1 MQFIE
6 SEKSLFV
13 SCDRKFYEGTPYFS
27 IVIQI
32 NIPSGA
38 IPVTVV
44 VNANTGH
51 VNLTKLFQDLQNGV
65 RANQKAFLDFRYLKS
80 VLMYIDTYSLLKYG
94 HVHYTYNGHNIYN
107 AVNDDDILRSDH
119 TALTLHPDLMNKGKV
134 VKSSLLQEVPN
145 EIYGEKYNGRYNDCK
160 GQYGDYHL
168 IAKMM
173 NYISPVYEIV
183 NNAFIAF
190 MLPIVSAK
198 GETLLSTMNDPVMN
212 IRSAIGKN
220 TIQETVKHITE
231 TDEKLPI
238 YDSSLQS
245 IIAKKESSKGTDAE
259 QWSLDYLKRFIPDI
273 ESCSNQPCS
282 CDLYSP
288 SLKIRVEVKC
298 NNGSEKLS
306 ANEEKFHRD
315 CHVHA
320 EDTNVFVYL
329 NLNPTTTAV
338 SRVEINPLRFYINI
352 ADFNESIVKIII
364 ETAKSYNMVHTV
376 GNVSKITG
384 NILIRDGRTMLREAI
399 SAELPSMIIDSF
411 NDTVNMVKEEYKNE
425 PMSERIKGRNAR
437 IDMQNENIERFF
449 NEHRTEF
456 IDGLAKGY
464 TYDIYKQ
471 WCLNN
476 GIQHLRYEEF
486 NTSFARHCKDT
497 RVKTESGSSKR
508 IWRIP
513 IRK

>member
-1 MQFIE
+1 MHPIQP
-6 SEKSLFV
+6 EKALFV
-13 SCDRKFYEGTPYFS
+13 SGERKFYDGTPYFS
-27 IVIQI
+27 TVIHI
-32 NIPSGA
+32 NVMDGS
-38 IPVTVV
+38 IPVNIV
-44 VNANTGH
+44 VNSETGY
-51 VNLTKLFQDLQNGV
+51 VNLTRLFQDLQNGV
-65 RANQKAFLDFRYLKS
+65 RANQKAFADFRYLKS
-80 VLMYIDTYSLLKYG
+80 VLMYIDTYSLLRFG
-94 HVHYTYNGHNIYN
+94 HVHYSYNGRNIYN
-107 AVNDDDILRSDH
+107 LDNDGDILRSDH
-119 TALTLHPDLMNKGKV
+119 TALVLHPDLVNKGKV
-134 VKSSLLQEVPN
+134 VKSTLLQEVPG

-198 GETLLSTMNDPVMN
+198 GETLLSTMNDPVMD

-220 TIQETVKHITE
+220 AIQESVQHITE
-231 TDEKLPI
+231 TDEALPI
-238 YDSSLQS
+238 NDSSLQS

-259 QWSLDYLKRFIPDI
+259 QWSLEYLKRYIPDI
-273 ESCSNQPCS
+273 ESCSNQSCS

-288 SLKIRVEVKC
+288 SLKIRIEVKC

-315 CHVHA
+315 CHVRA
-320 EDTNVFVYL
+320 LDTNVFVYL

-364 ETAKSYNMVHTV
+364 ETAKSYNTVHIV

-384 NILIRDGRTMLREAI
+384 NILIRDVRTMLREAI
-399 SAELPSMIIDSF
+399 SAELPTMIIDSF
-411 NDTVNMVKEEYKNE
+411 NDAVKMVKEEYENE
-425 PMSERIKGRNAR
+425 PTNERIKGRQAR
-437 IDMQNENIERFF
+437 IDMQNENIDRFF
-449 NEHRTEF
+449 NEHRKEFTE
-456 IDGLAKGY
+456 GLAKKY
-464 TYDIYKQ
+464 TYDTYKQ
-471 WCLNN
+471 WCITN
-476 GIQHLRYEEF
+476 GVQHLRYEEF
-486 NTSFARHCKDT
+486 NSSFARHCRDT
-497 RVKTESGSSKR
+497 RVKTQNGSSKR

>member
-1 MQFIE
+1 MHIE
-6 SEKSLFV
+6 AERSLFV
-13 SCDRKFYEGTPYFS
+13 SGERVFYEGTPYFS
-27 IVIQI
+27 TTI
-32 NIPSGA
+32 NINLTDKT
-38 IPVTVV
+38 IPIKIV
-44 VNANTGH
+44 VNSKTGH
-51 VNLTKLFQDLQNGV
+51 INLTKAFMDLQNGV
-65 RANQKAFLDFRYLKS
+65 DAKYKAFLDFRYLKG
-80 VLMYIDTYSLLKYG
+80 VLMYIDTYSMLRYG
-94 HVHYTYNGHNIYN
+94 HVHYLYNGRNIYN
-107 AVNDDDILRSDH
+107 ISDSDLLKTDH
-119 TALTLHPDLMNKGKV
+119 NHISLHPDLMNKGKV
-134 VKSSLLQEVPN
+134 VKASLLQEVPN
-145 EIYGEKYNGRYNDCK
+145 EIYSEKYNGRHNDCK

-190 MLPIVSAK
+190 MLPIISAK
-198 GETLLSTMNDPVMN
+198 GETLMSTMNDPVMN

-220 TIQETVKHITE
+220 IIQESVQHITE

-238 YDSSLQS
+238 NDNSLQS

-259 QWSLDYLKRFIPDI
+259 AWSLEYLKRYIPDI
-273 ESCSNQPCS
+273 ESCSSQPCS

-338 SRVEINPLRFYINI
+338 SRVEVNPLRFYINI

-364 ETAKSYNMVHTV
+364 ETAKSYNTVHIV

-384 NILIRDGRTMLREAI
+384 NILIRDIRTMLREAI
-399 SAELPSMIIDSF
+399 STELPSMIIDSF
-411 NDTVNMVKEEYKNE
+411 NDTVNIVKEEYKNE

-437 IDMQNENIERFF
+437 IEMQNKNIEQFF
-449 NEHRTEF
+449 NEHRSEF

-471 WCLNN
+471 WCLTN
-476 GIQHLRYEEF
+476 GVQHLRYEEF

-497 RVKTESGSSKR
+497 RVKAENGSSKR

>member
-1 MQFIE
+1 ME
-6 SEKSLFV
+6 SEKSLFI
-13 SCDRKFYEGTPYFS
+13 SRDRKFYEGTPYFS
-27 IVIQI
+27 TAIQI

-65 RANQKAFLDFRYLKS
+65 RANQKAFADFRYLKS

-107 AVNDDDILRSDH
+107 TRNDDDILRSDH
-119 TALTLHPDLMNKGKV
+119 TALSLHSDLMNKGKV
-134 VKSSLLQEVPN
+134 VKSSLVQEVTN
-145 EIYGEKYNGRYNDCK
+145 EIYSEKYNGRHNDCK

-198 GETLLSTMNDPVMN
+198 GETLLSTMNDPVMD
-212 IRSAIGKN
+212 IRSAIGKD
-220 TIQETVKHITE
+220 TIQESVKYITE
-231 TDEKLPI
+231 TDETLPVN
-238 YDSSLQS
+238 DSSLQS

-259 QWSLDYLKRFIPDI
+259 AWALEYLKRYIPDI
-273 ESCSNQPCS
+273 ESCSSQPCS

-320 EDTNVFVYL
+320 EDTKVFVYL

-364 ETAKSYNMVHTV
+364 ETAKNYNTVHTV
-376 GNVSKITG
+376 GNVGKITS
-384 NILIRDGRTMLREAI
+384 NILIRDVRTMLREAI

-411 NDTVNMVKEEYKNE
+411 NDTVKMVKEEYKNE
-425 PMSERIKGRNAR
+425 PMNERIKGRQAR
-437 IDMQNENIERFF
+437 IDMQVENIERFF
-449 NEHRTEF
+449 NEHRTQF
-456 IDGLAKGY
+456 IDGLAKRQ
-464 TYDIYKQ
+464 TYDIYMQ
-471 WCLNN
+471 WCLAN

-486 NTSFARHCKDT
+486 NVSFDRHCKNT
-497 RVKTESGSSKR
+497 RVKTENGSSKR

>member
-1 MQFIE
+1 MMYPLD
-6 SEKSLFV
+6 SEKPLFV
-13 SCDRKFYEGTPYFS
+13 SGNMEIYTGTPYFS
-27 IVIQI
+27 TTI
-32 NIPSGA
+32 NINTNAGP
-38 IPVTVV
+38 IPIKII
-44 VNANTGH
+44 VNSETGH
-51 VNLTKLFQDLQNGV
+51 INLTKAFFDLQKGV
-65 RANQKAFLDFRYLKS
+65 GAKYKAFNDFRYLKS
-80 VLMYIDTYSLLKYG
+80 VMLYVDTFSLMKYG
-94 HVHYTYNGHNIYN
+94 HPHYKYNSDNIYN
-107 AVNDDDILRSDH
+107 ISDDQL
-119 TALTLHPDLMNKGKV
+119 LTTDQTSITIHPDLLNKGKM
-134 VKSSLLQEVPN
+134 VKTSLLQEVPN

-198 GETLLSTMNDPVMN
+198 GATLLSTMNDPVMN
-212 IRSAIGKN
+212 IRSEIGKN
-220 TIQETVKHITE
+220 IIQESVLHITE
-231 TDEKLPI
+231 TDENLPI
-238 YDSSLQS
+238 NDSSLQS

-259 QWSLDYLKRFIPDI
+259 VWTLEYLKQYIPDI
-273 ESCSNQPCS
+273 ESCSSQACS

-288 SLKIRVEVKC
+288 SLKTRVEVKC

-306 ANEEKFHRD
+306 NNEEKFHRD
-315 CHVHA
+315 CHVCA
-320 EDTNVFVYL
+320 LDTNIFVYL

-352 ADFNESIVKIII
+352 SDFNESIVKIII
-364 ETAKSYNMVHTV
+364 ETAKSYDTVHTV

-384 NILIRDGRTMLREAI
+384 NILIRDVRTMLREAI
-399 SAELPSMIIDSF
+399 SMELPSMIIDSF
-411 NDTVNMVKEEYKNE
+411 NDTINMVKEEYKNE

-437 IDMQNENIERFF
+437 IEMQNENIERFF
-449 NEHRTEF
+449 KEHRAEF

-471 WCLNN
+471 WCLTNN
-476 GIQHLRYEEF
+476 IQHLRYEEF

-497 RVKTESGSSKR
+497 RVKAENGSSKR

>member
-1 MQFIE
+1 MYALD
-6 SEKSLFV
+6 SEKPLFV
-13 SCDRKFYEGTPYFS
+13 SGNRELYAGTPYFS
-27 IVIQI
+27 TTI
-32 NIPSGA
+32 NINTNAGS
-38 IPVTVV
+38 IPIKIV
-44 VNANTGH
+44 VNSETGH
-51 VNLTKLFQDLQNGV
+51 INLTKAFFDLQKGV
-65 RANQKAFLDFRYLKS
+65 GAKYKAFNDFRYLKS
-80 VLMYIDTYSLLKYG
+80 VMVYVDTLSLMKYG
-94 HVHYTYNGHNIYN
+94 HPHYKYNSNNIYN
-107 AVNDDDILRSDH
+107 VSDDQL
-119 TALTLHPDLMNKGKV
+119 LTIDQTSITIHPDLLNKGKM
-134 VKSSLLQEVPN
+134 VKASLLQEVPN

-198 GETLLSTMNDPVMN
+198 GETLISTMNHPVMN

-220 TIQETVKHITE
+220 TIQESMQYITE
-231 TDEKLPI
+231 TNETLPI
-238 YDSSLQS
+238 NDSSLQT

-259 QWSLDYLKRFIPDI
+259 AWSLEYLKRYIPDI
-273 ESCSNQPCS
+273 ESCSSQACS

-315 CHVHA
+315 CRVRA
-320 EDTNVFVYL
+320 LDTNVFIYL

-364 ETAKSYNMVHTV
+364 ETAKSYNTVHTV

-384 NILIRDGRTMLREAI
+384 NILIRDVRTMLREAI
-399 SAELPSMIIDSF
+399 TAELPSMIIDSF
-411 NDTVNMVKEEYKNE
+411 NDTVKMVKEEYKNE
-425 PMSERIKGRNAR
+425 PMNERIKGRQAR
-437 IDMQNENIERFF
+437 IDMQTENIERFF
-449 NEHRTEF
+449 NEHRAEF
-456 IDGLAKGY
+456 IDGLAKRD
-464 TYDIYKQ
+464 TYDIYMQ
-471 WCLNN
+471 WCLTN
-476 GIQHLRYEEF
+476 GVQHLRYEEF
-486 NTSFARHCKDT
+486 NVSFDRYCKES
-497 RVKTESGSSKR
+497 RVKTENGSSKR

>member
-1 MQFIE
+1 MHSIE
-6 SEKSLFV
+6 AERSLFIAGQ
-13 SCDRKFYEGTPYFS
+13 CETYKDTPYFATNITINGRDAIRIKL
-27 IVIQI
+27 IV
-32 NIPSGA
+32 NSD
-38 IPVTVV
+38 
-44 VNANTGH
+44 TGH
-51 VNLTKLFQDLQNGV
+51 VNLTRLFHDLQTGV
-65 RANQKAFLDFRYLKS
+65 NAKEKYFRDYRYLRS
-80 VLMYIDTYSLLKYG
+80 TMIYTDAYSLLRYG
-94 HVHYTYNGHNIYN
+94 HRHYTYNGTNIYDRIT
-107 AVNDDDILRSDH
+107 DDDL
-119 TALTLHPDLMNKGKV
+119 LHIPINDIKFNADIVNKGKV
-134 VKSSLLQEVPN
+134 IKASLLQEVPD
-145 EIYGEKYNGRYNDCK
+145 EIYSEFYNGKYNDCK

-168 IAKMM
+168 ISEMM
-173 NYISPVYEIV
+173 NYISPIYRVI

-198 GETLLSTMNDPVMN
+198 GETLLSTMNDPVIN
-212 IRSAIGKN
+212 IRSAIGRN
-220 TIQETVKHITE
+220 SIQESVKYITK
-231 TDEKLPI
+231 TDETLPMN
-238 YDSSLQS
+238 DSSLQA
-245 IIAKKESSKGTDAE
+245 IIAKKESSKGTEAE
-259 QWSLDYLKRFIPDI
+259 AWSLEYLKRYIPDI

-298 NNGSEKLS
+298 NNGSEKLA

-320 EDTNVFVYL
+320 EDTKVFVYL

-364 ETAKSYNMVHTV
+364 ETAKNYDTVHTV

-384 NILIRDGRTMLREAI
+384 NILIRDVRTMLREAI

-411 NDTVNMVKEEYKNE
+411 NDTVKMVKEEYKNE

-471 WCLNN
+471 WCLAN

-497 RVKTESGSSKR
+497 RVKTENGSSKR